1 MEWILA
7 DLAVMCAAGA
17 TTTVYPSTHAADVA
31 YILSDSECRVVFA
44 EDDEQVA
51 KLKEHR
57 SELPHL
63 DKVVLF
69 DGAGRRRLGDQPR
82 RPQRAR

>member
-1 MEWILA
+1 MRG
-7 DLAVMCAAGA
+7 GA
-17 TTTVYPSTHAADVA
+17 TTTVYPSTNADDVA

-57 SELPHL
+57 SELPAPRQG
-63 DKVVLF
+63 
-69 DGAGRRRLGDQPR
+69 GALRRGRRR
-82 RPQRAR
+82 

>member
-1 MEWILA
+1 M
-7 DLAVMCAAGA
+7 
-17 TTTVYPSTHAADVA
+17 A

-44 EDDEQVA
+44 EDDEQLA

-69 DGAGRRRLGDQPR
+69 DGSRRR
-82 RPQRAR
+82 